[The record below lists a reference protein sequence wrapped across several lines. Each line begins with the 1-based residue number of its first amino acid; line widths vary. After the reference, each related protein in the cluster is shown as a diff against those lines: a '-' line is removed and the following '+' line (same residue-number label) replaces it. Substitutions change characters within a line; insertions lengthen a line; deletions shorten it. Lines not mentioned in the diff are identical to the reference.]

1 MEQDK
6 TRQFEELLKEYESQ
20 LRYTASSLEKNSDD
34 ANDLYQASILKAWQK
49 FDTWVPTFKFGTWVR
64 VIIRNTFLDKQKRLQ
79 PFTFEDID
87 NNAEGVESLSNTLTN
102 GSDEDMF
109 KELQP
114 RIIML
119 KEVLY
124 SIYCFLENIDYELDE
139 VYDTLFKPL
148 GYTSDDMTTELFAT
162 FDTKYK
168 QYLIEMTKQYNEE
181 NNG

>member
-1 MEQDK
+1 M
-6 TRQFEELLKEYESQ
+6 
-20 LRYTASSLEKNSDD
+20 NSNNILSFPDINHTGD
-34 ANDLYQASILKAWQK
+34 FSITPGEIKDVDHSILKLKKSYCDVQANELFRIIMRMIEQSGAMDVV
-49 FDTWVPTFKFGTWVR
+49 DT
-64 VIIRNTFLDKQKRLQ
+64 
-79 PFTFEDID
+79 
-87 NNAEGVESLSNTLTN
+87 
-102 GSDEDMF
+102 SDEDMF

-181 NNG
+181 NNGQKEYL

>member
-1 MEQDK
+1 M
-6 TRQFEELLKEYESQ
+6 
-20 LRYTASSLEKNSDD
+20 NSNNILSFPDINHTSD
-34 ANDLYQASILKAWQK
+34 FSITPGEIKDVDHSILKLKKSYCDVQANELFRIIMRMIEQSGAMDVI
-49 FDTWVPTFKFGTWVR
+49 DT
-64 VIIRNTFLDKQKRLQ
+64 
-79 PFTFEDID
+79 
-87 NNAEGVESLSNTLTN
+87 
-102 GSDEDMF
+102 SDEDMF

-181 NNG
+181 NNGQKEYL